1 MTANPWLGLALVA
14 VAVALQAA
22 WLKFLR
28 GRLGGAAPR
37 RAQAPTLPDA
47 WRPKGGARP

>member
-1 MTANPWLGLALVA
+1 MTPNPWLGLALVA
-14 VAVALQAA
+14 VGLALQGA
-22 WLKFLR
+22 WLKLLR